1 MERSDI
7 EVTGVEEA
15 EERKNRTKAIIWRNS
30 RQNFPKLMKVIK
42 PHSKCFT
49 NLKTQR
55 KSRLDYNSQTEENQ
69 IKKEKS

>member
-49 NLKTQR
+49 NLKQ
-55 KSRLDYNSQTEENQ
+55 DTEKITPWLQ
-69 IKKEKS
+69 